1 MAMNIHREIC
11 GAVMGGGVS
20 LEADQILRCSKI
32 ASVKVAEIVA
42 LIQEALAED
51 SRQRAAGKTGLVESD
66 TRPSIIT
73 VTSAD
78 ESDVDITEA
87 VEKTAGTN
95 DNA

>member
-1 MAMNIHREIC
+1 MFSKCFDKEILNWTK
-11 GAVMGGGVS
+11 AYWP
-20 LEADQILRCSKI
+20 LQKRLFFK
-32 ASVKVAEIVA
+32 KKN
-42 LIQEALAED
+42 
-51 SRQRAAGKTGLVESD
+51 RAAGKTGLVESD

>member
-1 MAMNIHREIC
+1 MIRRSWTE
-11 GAVMGGGVS
+11 
-20 LEADQILRCSKI
+20 QW
-32 ASVKVAEIVA
+32 
-42 LIQEALAED
+42 LIDINKKFSFLKK
-51 SRQRAAGKTGLVESD
+51 RAAGKTGLVESD

>member
-1 MAMNIHREIC
+1 MFSKCFDKEILNRTK
-11 GAVMGGGVS
+11 AYWP
-20 LEADQILRCSKI
+20 LQKRLFLK
-32 ASVKVAEIVA
+32 KN
-42 LIQEALAED
+42 
-51 SRQRAAGKTGLVESD
+51 RAAGKTGLVESD

-73 VTSAD
+73 VTSAE

>member
-1 MAMNIHREIC
+1 MTLTKKF
-11 GAVMGGGVS
+11 S
-20 LEADQILRCSKI
+20 FLEK
-32 ASVKVAEIVA
+32 
-42 LIQEALAED
+42 
-51 SRQRAAGKTGLVESD
+51 RAAGKTGLVESD

-87 VEKTAGTN
+87 VEKTAGSN

>member
-1 MAMNIHREIC
+1 MSQTFTGKFSNQC
-11 GAVMGGGVS
+11 FQS
-20 LEADQILRCSKI
+20 
-32 ASVKVAEIVA
+32 A
-42 LIQEALAED
+42 LIRRSWTEQRLID
-51 SRQRAAGKTGLVESD
+51 LYKNVFFKKKNRAAGKTGLVESD

>member
-1 MAMNIHREIC
+1 MTLTKEFFLKKN
-11 GAVMGGGVS
+11 
-20 LEADQILRCSKI
+20 
-32 ASVKVAEIVA
+32 
-42 LIQEALAED
+42 
-51 SRQRAAGKTGLVESD
+51 RAAGKTGLVESD

>member
-1 MAMNIHREIC
+1 MIRRSWTEQWFIDLN
-11 GAVMGGGVS
+11 
-20 LEADQILRCSKI
+20 K
-32 ASVKVAEIVA
+32 KVFF
-42 LIQEALAED
+42 LKN
-51 SRQRAAGKTGLVESD
+51 RAAGKTGLVESD

-73 VTSAD
+73 VMSAD